1 MRTVPRVGASEM
13 VVASQEPQAGGQG
26 TAVVPIAPIQLA
38 LNPNPL
44 TQVQN
49 LELKKKY
56 ETAVSGKSNVQ
67 GMIGQLE
74 EYLVNVHTKVL
85 QMIVQAQQSLR
96 RLDEIALKPNP
107 LTQVQYLEL
116 LIESEKNEAKPGWKY
131 RMQYYEEAKRQAQI
145 LSKVKDVKAADQMI
159 QEQAAIASGEKWYS
173 RFKYWCPHE

>member
-1 MRTVPRVGASEM
+1 MVTEMRTSDD
-13 VVASQEPQAGGQG
+13 
-26 TAVVPIAPIQLA
+26 
-38 LNPNPL
+38 
-44 TQVQN
+44 
-49 LELKKKY
+49 LKKKY

-116 LIESEKNEAKPGWKY
+116 LIESEKNEAKPGWKK
-131 RMQYYEEAKRQAQI
+131 RVQYYEEAKRQAQM
-145 LSKVKDVKAADQMI
+145 LSKLKDVKAAEKAI
-159 QEQAAIASGEKWYS
+159 QETASSGDKWYS
-173 RFKYWCPHE
+173 RFKFWWLEWIAVGELFKKEANIILSYKQ